1 MASNLKK
8 VLVVGGIGQAGL
20 DILNAR
26 DDVEVEVLR
35 DVTPEAYASA
45 LEDAEAVTLGGTP
58 LKAEHIAGAP
68 RLKVACRIGVGF
80 DAVDVNA
87 LTERGIPLA
96 VTGTANSPSVAEQ
109 AFAMMLSLA
118 KQGLRYDSAIKDGN
132 YRVRGEHPAFDLNG
146 KNILV
151 VGFGRIGS
159 RTATRA
165 VAFEMHVYVCD
176 PYIDQQLIEDAGCTS
191 VADIHDVLPDMDFVT
206 IHVPRN
212 EETYGMFGAKEFAS
226 MKESAYIVNTA
237 RGGLIDEAA
246 LYEELRKGGLAG
258 AGLDVFDPEPPEPD
272 NPLLKLDNV
281 IVSPHTAGVSVEAG
295 ARMSAQTARNALAG
309 IDGTLEAE
317 FVVNAEVLD

>member
-1 MASNLKK
+1 MASNMHK

-45 LEDAEAVTLGGTP
+45 LKDAEAVTLGGTP
-58 LKAEHIAGAP
+58 LKAEHIAVAAK
-68 RLKVACRIGVGF
+68 LKVACRIGVGF

-118 KQGLRYDSAIKDGN
+118 KQGLRYDSALKDGN
-132 YRVRGEHPAFDLNG
+132 YRVRGEHPAFDLNR
-146 KNILV
+146 KKLLV

-159 RTATRA
+159 RTAVRA

-212 EETYGMFGAKEFAS
+212 KETYGMFSAKEFAS

-281 IVSPHTAGVSVEAG
+281 IVSPHTAGVSVEAA

>member
-1 MASNLKK
+1 MASNMKK

-35 DVTPEAYASA
+35 DVTPESYAEA
-45 LEDAEAVTLGGTP
+45 LKDAEAVTLGGTP
-58 LKAEHIAGAP
+58 LQAEHIQGAP
-68 RLKVACRIGVGF
+68 QLKVACRIGVGF

-132 YRVRGEHPAFDLNG
+132 YAVRGEHPAFDLNG
-146 KNILV
+146 KNLLV

-159 RTATRA
+159 RTAARA
-165 VAFEMHVYVCD
+165 VAFEMRVHVCD
-176 PYIDQQLIEDAGCTS
+176 PYVDQQLIKDAGCVP
-191 VADIHDVLPDMDFVT
+191 VADIHDVLSEMDFVT

-212 EETYGMFGAKEFAS
+212 EETYGMFGAEEFAS
-226 MKESAYIVNTA
+226 MKASAFIVNTA
-237 RGGLIDEAA
+237 RGGLMNEAA
-246 LYEELRKGGLAG
+246 LYEELMKGGLAG

-309 IDGTLEAE
+309 IDGTLQAE
-317 FVVNAEVLD
+317 FVVNAEVLS